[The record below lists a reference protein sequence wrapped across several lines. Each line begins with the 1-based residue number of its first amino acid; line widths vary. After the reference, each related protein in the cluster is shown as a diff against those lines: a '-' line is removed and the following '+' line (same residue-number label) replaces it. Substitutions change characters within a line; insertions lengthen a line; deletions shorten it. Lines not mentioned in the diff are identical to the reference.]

1 MIEVQNNSVP
11 LGLPNQ
17 VFVTESPSPK
27 SYIILH
33 VHRQLTK
40 IPKIQSNIDAH
51 QKPSMKSSKHYNI
64 SSSVPYVFLH
74 PTPRGIS
81 KNTPNPRLRWL
92 RRLFH
97 HKIRLLASYLPVPS
111 RGVDFLWPGTW
122 INSGLR
128 CGAAKW
134 LDLIHQGFGL
144 EFGGIHVKHTHIHI
158 YQHKYI

>member
-51 QKPSMKSSKHYNI
+51 QKPSMKSSKHYNNYIII
-64 SSSVPYVFLH
+64 STICFSPPNPQGHLKKHSQPTASLAATSVSPQNQAAGFVSAGSVPR
-74 PTPRGIS
+74 RGL
-81 KNTPNPRLRWL
+81 PMAGDVDQLR
-92 RRLFH
+92 
-97 HKIRLLASYLPVPS
+97 S
-111 RGVDFLWPGTW
+111 
-122 INSGLR
+122 
-128 CGAAKW
+128 
-134 LDLIHQGFGL
+134 
-144 EFGGIHVKHTHIHI
+144 
-158 YQHKYI
+158 

>member
-64 SSSVPYVFLH
+64 SSSVPYGFS
-74 PTPRGIS
+74 P
-81 KNTPNPRLRWL
+81 PNPQGHLKKHSQPTASRSQ

-111 RGVDFLWPGTW
+111 RGVDFLWPGAW
-122 INSGLR
+122 SNSGLVAQQN
-128 CGAAKW
+128 G
-134 LDLIHQGFGL
+134 
-144 EFGGIHVKHTHIHI
+144 
-158 YQHKYI
+158 

>member
-64 SSSVPYVFLH
+64 SSSVPYGFSPPNPQGHLKKHSQPTASRSCWLRICRFH
-74 PTPRGIS
+74 PAAWTSYGRGRGATPVLWRSKMARSNTPRFGVWS
-81 KNTPNPRLRWL
+81 LEVFMLNT
-92 RRLFH
+92 H
-97 HKIRLLASYLPVPS
+97 TYTYLP
-111 RGVDFLWPGTW
+111 T
-122 INSGLR
+122 
-128 CGAAKW
+128 
-134 LDLIHQGFGL
+134 
-144 EFGGIHVKHTHIHI
+144 
-158 YQHKYI
+158 